1 MEQGP
6 AITRRAFLAAI
17 AATSTLALAACE
29 PAVPDT
35 IDSASED
42 SSADSSSGEV
52 LSQALDNGF
61 SSGTHHVTIEVSG
74 YGSMDVELYADSA
87 PITVSN
93 FCDLVQRGFY
103 DGLTFHRVVSGF
115 MIQGGDPNGDG
126 TGGSGRRIKGEF
138 TANGIAN
145 SILHKRGVISMA
157 RATDYD
163 SASSQFFIMQED
175 SSNLDG
181 QYAAFGRVTSGM
193 EVVDS
198 ICDNTPVT
206 DNNGTVEKDNQPVIT
221 SIRMTD

>member
-42 SSADSSSGEV
+42 SPADSSSGEV

-126 TGGSGRRIKGEF
+126 TRGSGRRLKGEF
-138 TANGIAN
+138 TANGSAN
-145 SILHKRGVISMA
+145 PLLHQRGVISMA

-163 SASSQFFIMQED
+163 SASSQFFIMQQQD
-175 SSNLDG
+175 TDLDG
-181 QYAAFGRVTSGM
+181 TYAAFGSVTSGM
-193 EVVDS
+193 EVVDA
-198 ICDNTPVT
+198 ICSKVRPQDSSGLVARA
-206 DNNGTVEKDNQPVIT
+206 DQPVIT
-221 SIRMTD
+221 KIALVD